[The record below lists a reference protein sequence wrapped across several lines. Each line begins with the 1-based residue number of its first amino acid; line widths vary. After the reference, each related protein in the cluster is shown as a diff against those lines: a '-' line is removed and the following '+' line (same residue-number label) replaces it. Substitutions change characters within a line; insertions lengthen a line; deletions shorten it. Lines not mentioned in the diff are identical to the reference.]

1 MNAAYLAIAAESPT
15 LRLRPARETTQI
27 MPRLARGTMPP
38 AVAHCAL
45 DEQLLAILDAPL
57 RATETPTQGFDRKE
71 RELGNLFFSLDEDDA
86 DALYR
91 RLVVNFACDL
101 VARKF
106 AGLAD
111 YRKERLLVFLAT
123 HC

>member
-1 MNAAYLAIAAESPT
+1 MNASEARYHAIALRPAESPT
-15 LRLRPARETTQI
+15 LGLRPARHTTELL
-27 MPRLARGTMPP
+27 PRARGTLPP
-38 AVAHCAL
+38 TAHSAL
-45 DEQLLAILDAPL
+45 DDRLLAILDAPL

-71 RELGNLFFSLDEDDA
+71 RELGNLFFSH
-86 DALYR
+86 ALYR

-111 YRKERLLVFLAT
+111 YRKQRLLVSLGT
-123 HC
+123 HCG